1 MDEQIIKYN
10 NIDIDNIELSDPKKI
25 GNIYYSHISYNDNPF
40 FLQTSRMK
48 NIIDIKELDLRK
60 PFDLKFELDNSDMYN
75 CLNKLDENNINKIS
89 ENSFYWFGK
98 NINIEHSENMY
109 RKITKPLIKNKK
121 TNINFKVPIINEEI
135 LCKIYN
141 QEQID
146 ISINDVFKGQ
156 ECILIVHIRGIKF
169 FKSYYICDYYITHIK
184 TFTKLKYIIPE
195 KCLIED
201 INSINDS
208 EIIDEEV
215 LIEEKE
221 KQKLIKKEEKKKKME
236 KLKIIENK
244 KLELEKLKDRMKLL
258 TNEININ

>member
-1 MDEQIIKYN
+1 MDEEIIKYN
-10 NIDIDNIELSDPKKI
+10 NIDVDNIELSDPKKI
-25 GNIYYSHISYNDNPF
+25 GNIYYSHISYNDKPF

-48 NIIDIKELDLRK
+48 NTIDIKDLDLKK

-75 CLNKLDENNINKIS
+75 CFNKLDNNNINKVS
-89 ENSFYWFGK
+89 ENSSEWFGK
-98 NINIEHSENMY
+98 NINIENSENMY

-121 TNINFKVPIINEEI
+121 TNINFKVPIINEEV

-146 ISINDVFKGQ
+146 IPINDILKGQ

-201 INSINDS
+201 INPKNDY

-215 LIEEKE
+215 LIEEKKRE
-221 KQKLIKKEEKKKKME
+221 ELIEQKKIEEEKK
-236 KLKIIENK
+236 KIIENK
-244 KLELEKLKDRMKLL
+244 KLELENLKNQMKLL
-258 TNEININ
+258 TDEINMN